1 MDPATVSCAI
11 VTTAV
16 ISVPVLQLMLLSVF
30 SADKC
35 AMSNVGWGTV
45 LAVGVGSEMEYSVL

>member
-1 MDPATVSCAI
+1 MDPATVPCAI

-35 AMSNVGWGTV
+35 VMSNVGWGTV
-45 LAVGVGSEMEYSVL
+45 LAVGVGSEMEYLVL